1 MSSLDWKG
9 GWIGKEAGAFNA
21 MLLVSGA
28 PRGLI
33 HLLLRAG
40 GRGGPGS
47 PAVLDNWMHSEMPLP

>member
-1 MSSLDWKG
+1 
-9 GWIGKEAGAFNA
+9 

-40 GRGGPGS
+40 GKGGPGS